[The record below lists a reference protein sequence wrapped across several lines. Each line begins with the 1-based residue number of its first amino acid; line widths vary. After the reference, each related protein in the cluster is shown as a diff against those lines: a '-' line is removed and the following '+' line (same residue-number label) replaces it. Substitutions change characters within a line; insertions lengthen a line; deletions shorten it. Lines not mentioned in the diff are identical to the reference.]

1 MHKGDAK
8 FVFSNSTYFLNLCCN
23 SIPVDSNKRYLKVVA
38 MRPNPTQYIKKCDTQ
53 TLKRLLELIQEEI
66 KKRETND
73 LKGI

>member
-1 MHKGDAK
+1 
-8 FVFSNSTYFLNLCCN
+8 
-23 SIPVDSNKRYLKVVA
+23 